1 MNIPDDIESVVSR
14 ALQEDIGSGD
24 ISAQLITAATQ
35 GKAHVI
41 SREASVICG
50 RPWFDEVFWQLDDSI
65 EIHWEVQEGQQVP
78 ANHILC
84 HLRGPARPL
93 LTGERTAL
101 NFLQT
106 LSGTASLA
114 HRYAQAVAGLTTKI
128 LDTRKTLPGLRSAQ
142 KYAVRCGGC
151 YNHRMGLYDAILIK
165 ENHIIAAGSIAA
177 AVAQSRKQFP
187 DKMVEVEV
195 ENLAELKQALEAGA
209 HRVLLDNM
217 SEDDMRAA
225 VQLSAGLVELEASGN
240 ITLDNVRDIAATG
253 VDFVSIGGLTKTV
266 TAVDLSMRFEFD

>member
-1 MNIPDDIESVVSR
+1 MNIPNDIESTVSR

-24 ISAQLITAATQ
+24 ISAHLINAATQ

-41 SREASVICG
+41 SRETAVICG
-50 RPWFDEVFWQLDDSI
+50 RPWFDEVFRQLDSSI
-65 EIHWEVQEGQQVP
+65 EIHWQVQEGQQVP
-78 ANHILC
+78 ANHTLC
-84 HLRGPARPL
+84 ELRGPAQAL
-93 LTGERTAL
+93 LSGERTAL

-114 HRYAQAVAGLTTKI
+114 HKYAQAIAGLSTKV

-142 KYAVRCGGC
+142 KYAVLCGGC

-165 ENHIIAAGSIAA
+165 ENHIIAAGSIAT
-177 AVAQSRKQFP
+177 AVAQSRQQYP

-195 ENLAELKQALEAGA
+195 ENLGELQQAMDAGA

-217 SEDDMRAA
+217 SANDMRAA
-225 VQLSAGLVELEASGN
+225 VQLSAGRVELEASGN
-240 ITLDNVRDIAATG
+240 ITLDTIRAIADTG
-253 VDFVSIGGLTKTV
+253 VDFISIGGLTKNV
-266 TAVDLSMRFEFD
+266 TAVDLSMRFDFD